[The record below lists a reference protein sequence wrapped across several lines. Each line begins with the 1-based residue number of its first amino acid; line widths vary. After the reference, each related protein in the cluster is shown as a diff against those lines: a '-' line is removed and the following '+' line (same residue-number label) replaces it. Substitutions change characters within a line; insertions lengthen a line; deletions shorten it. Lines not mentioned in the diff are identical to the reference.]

1 MKLYRDT
8 SGIDKVVE
16 TANKYVNTADK
27 VVNLVQNAGSVKN
40 KVGGLSKSAKIG
52 LLIGGALA
60 LCLFPLQL
68 SYDSETGE
76 GEYKSLAVH
85 VKRTRRPERTQNGKA
100 HALSWE
106 AFPTVRVKPSDI
118 RPCELP
124 PAKQKAAVKAVP
136 MQAQKVRK
144 ASPCVPVKLTV
155 QEDVTC

>member
-1 MKLYRDT
+1 MKLYQDT

-27 VVNLVQNAGSVKN
+27 VVNLVRNAGSVKN
-40 KVGGLSKSAKIG
+40 KVGGLSKSTKIG

-60 LCLFPLQL
+60 LCLFPLHL

-76 GEYKSLAVH
+76 GEYRSLAVH
-85 VKRTRRPERTQNGKA
+85 VKRTQRPERTQNGKT

-136 MQAQKVRK
+136 MQTQKVRK
-144 ASPCVPVKLTV
+144 ASPCVPVKLKA
-155 QEDVTC
+155 QEENA

>member
-1 MKLYRDT
+1 MKLYKDT
-8 SGIDKVVE
+8 SGIDKVVDA
-16 TANKYVNTADK
+16 ANKCVNTVDK
-27 VVNLVQNAGSVKN
+27 VVNLVNDARSVKG
-40 KVGGLSKSAKIG
+40 KVGGLSKNAKIG
-52 LLIGGALA
+52 LLVGGAVA

-85 VKRTRRPERTQNGKA
+85 VRRTQRPRRSTNGKT

-106 AFPTVRVKPSDI
+106 AFPTVRVKPTDI

-124 PAKQKAAVKAVP
+124 PAQKKEAVKAVP
-136 MQAQKVRK
+136 MQAHKVQKAK
-144 ASPCVPVKLTV
+144 PCVPVKLTV

>member
-1 MKLYRDT
+1 MKLYQDT

-16 TANKYVNTADK
+16 TASKYVNTADK
-27 VVNLVQNAGSVKN
+27 VVNLVQNTRSVKN
-40 KVGGLSKSAKIG
+40 KVGGLSKSTKIG

-85 VKRTRRPERTQNGKA
+85 VKRTQRPVRTPEGKT

-106 AFPTVRVKPSDI
+106 AFPTVRVKPTDI

-136 MQAQKVRK
+136 MQTQKVQK
-144 ASPCVPVKLTV
+144 ASPCVPVKLKV
-155 QEDVTC
+155 QEEKA